1 MKKYLWLFNIIM
13 IRYLIYICFSL
24 SISIFYYFVFNNLY
38 IAVGLF
44 IFVSISLILFF
55 ELGLKNIDINKNKE
69 IEMYDFILKYHD
81 LVIIKK
87 EKIKENKIYSS
98 KLKELIKNN
107 KDTNNLKDF
116 SSYFSSTCYEEFLKE
131 LNSTTLTIFIK
142 NIAFKYEFLLD
153 NWNKKKIAFKRNI
166 FMFFIR
172 ESIFYT
178 TFMVIYFSIFI
189 LKKDFI
195 DSNIFKIVSIIP
207 IIITFV
213 DSMFISISSLFKRKG
228 RKND

>member
-1 MKKYLWLFNIIM
+1 M
-13 IRYLIYICFSL
+13 
-24 SISIFYYFVFNNLY
+24 
-38 IAVGLF
+38 
-44 IFVSISLILFF
+44 
-55 ELGLKNIDINKNKE
+55 
-69 IEMYDFILKYHD
+69 
-81 LVIIKK
+81 
-87 EKIKENKIYSS
+87 
-98 KLKELIKNN
+98 
-107 KDTNNLKDF
+107 
-116 SSYFSSTCYEEFLKE
+116 
-131 LNSTTLTIFIK
+131 TIFIK